1 MEKIPK
7 INKHEILP
15 PITNRSFEAY
25 LRDLHLVEQD
35 LDGKMILDIGAGG
48 RGFAKGAGK
57 EGVDASIVSL
67 DPHYANMGVY
77 ESIIMKESNP
87 QVDSLT
93 VAGKGE
99 SLPFADNSFDLIIAN
114 YSMPLYTQSKLQIKE
129 YFEELKRVVK
139 PGGEIR
145 IFPAS
150 AMGLADLFVKW
161 EKFKLKFES
170 DFSTE
175 LKDDL
180 LIIQKLDLVKNL

>member
-1 MEKIPK
+1 MERITK
-7 INKHEILP
+7 INKREVLP
-15 PITNRSFEAY
+15 PMTNRSFESY
-25 LRDLHLVEQD
+25 LRGLQLVEQD
-35 LDGKMILDIGAGG
+35 LAGKMILDIGAGG
-48 RGFAKGAGK
+48 RGFAKGA
-57 EGVDASIVSL
+57 EEEVINASIVSL

-77 ESIIMKESNP
+77 ESIIMRDSTP

-99 SLPFADNSFDLIIAN
+99 SLPFADNSFDLIVAN
-114 YSMPLYTQSKLQIKE
+114 YSMPFYTQSKLQVKE

-180 LIIQKLDLVKNL
+180 LIIQKLDS